1 MNSLLGKAERETLGL
16 SGSGSSQTR
25 KACDGGSEADPGRG
39 LALRGTLKWFDEAK
53 GFGFIK
59 ADGHSQDFLLHQS
72 IILEAGFHALQD
84 SVRLV
89 FEAIKSPNGYR
100 VTRILEIV
108 SDAGEAAPE
117 QPNDVNVSDELTPVQ
132 VIWYSR
138 GKGYGYVRRFASNEP
153 VLVERAALA
162 RSGLASIAAKEA
174 LCVVMSLRNGKEE
187 VHQIKDWASA
197 TRGKQQRAVA
207 GI

>member
-1 MNSLLGKAERETLGL
+1 MNSLLGKAERETLEL
-16 SGSGSSQTR
+16 TAVPASKPA
-25 KACDGGSEADPGRG
+25 KACAQTPKVDPFSGTS
-39 LALRGTLKWFDEAK
+39 LRGTLKWFNEAK

-59 ADGHSQDFLLHQS
+59 ADGHNDDFLLHES
-72 IILEAGFHALQD
+72 VILEAGFRARQD

-89 FEAIKSPNGYR
+89 FEAEKSRNGFR
-100 VTRILEIV
+100 VTRILEIQ
-108 SDAGEAAPE
+108 SDANELPSE
-117 QPNDVNVSDELTPVQ
+117 QPNDANVSDELTPVQ

-153 VLVERAALA
+153 ILVERAALA

-174 LCVVMSLRNGKEE
+174 LCVVMSVRKGKEE

-207 GI
+207 GN